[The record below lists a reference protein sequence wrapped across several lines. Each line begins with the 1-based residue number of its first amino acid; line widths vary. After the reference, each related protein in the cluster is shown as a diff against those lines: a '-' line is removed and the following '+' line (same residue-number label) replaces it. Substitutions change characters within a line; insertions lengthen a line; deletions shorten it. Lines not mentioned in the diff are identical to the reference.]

1 LDIHAKGW
9 IKDRPHALRSYDK
22 NGAIMNNK
30 QYRMRELLSS
40 ADGHSLVVDTSNGL
54 VLGALPGL
62 EHFSEA
68 VNPLLP
74 LLDGI
79 VTSPGQ
85 ARNLGSR
92 THQEASLVI
101 RADWTNAL
109 RGDAFVLPPEN
120 IQYLPLLNPAEALDL
135 GANALV
141 MHFILGYQEE
151 IEAQCLKRVVDLALD
166 GINLGMPLLVD
177 VQPIGPRVVLLN
189 KAIELGTSYALEG
202 GADGIVVPW
211 PGAQSFESIQAM
223 CSGLPVWVKP
233 GSLELDSVELSEAL
247 QLGAVGFWLD
257 EAIFTVDDPP
267 AILQAWKALVHA
279 PVRV

>member
-1 LDIHAKGW
+1 MGLGPAVRIMVK
-9 IKDRPHALRSYDK
+9 PTQ
-22 NGAIMNNK
+22 NGDTMNNK
-30 QYRMRELLSS
+30 QYRLGEILDPASGR
-40 ADGHSLVVDTSNGL
+40 SLVVDTSNGL
-54 VLGALPGL
+54 ILGTLPGL
-62 EHFSEA
+62 EHFNEA

-74 LLDGI
+74 LLEAI

-85 ARNLGSR
+85 ARNLEAR
-92 THQEASLVI
+92 TRQEASLVV
-101 RADWTNAL
+101 RVDWTNAL
-109 RGDAFVLPPEN
+109 RQPTFVLPPEN
-120 IQYLPLLNPAEALDL
+120 IQYLPLLNPADALDL

-177 VQPIGPRVVLLN
+177 VQPIGQRVVLLN

-223 CSGLPVWVKP
+223 CSDLPVWVKP
-233 GSLELDSVELSEAL
+233 GNLAPDSVELSEAL

-257 EAIFTVDDPP
+257 EGIFTVDNPL

-279 PVRV
+279 PVRL